1 MDQNNPIPTSITEP
15 TGVAMGV
22 PVPDSGDIIGE
33 ISADSTT
40 NIADKTSELS
50 DASSDFMESNS
61 LVTKF
66 VFILG
71 ILLVFLYVMRVLV
84 SLMGWFFSDSPTPYI
99 TKGITD
105 ANTKH
110 SVSVNPNDHN
120 SVPILR
126 SNNARTGIEFTYSV
140 WMYVKDLK
148 GNNNTKY
155 ETVFNKGDIGMT
167 SDPSTGLSYLS
178 APGLYINNAKNE
190 LLVRMNV
197 FNKSAETK
205 QGLYDD
211 VIIKDIPMK
220 KWFNVMI
227 RIENNKLDVFINGL
241 IVQRKNLR
249 GVPRQNYNNIHIT
262 PEKPF
267 DGLLS
272 DVRYWNY
279 SLGTYEIYNIISAGP
294 NTSNLTQQ
302 TSISGREP
310 RYLSTKWFFKT

>member
-1 MDQNNPIPTSITEP
+1 MDPNNAIPSSITEP

-22 PVPDSGDIIGE
+22 PVPDGADIIGE
-33 ISADSTT
+33 VSTDSTA

-50 DASSDFMESNS
+50 NASSDFMESNS

-71 ILLVFLYVMRVLV
+71 ILLIFLYLMRVLV
-84 SLMGWFFSDSPTPYI
+84 SLMGWFFSNSPTPYI

-148 GNNNTKY
+148 GNNNGKY
-155 ETVFNKGDIGMT
+155 ETVFNKGDIGVAM
-167 SDPSTGLSYLS
+167 DPSTGLSYLS
-178 APGLYINNAKNE
+178 SPGLYINNAKNE

-197 FNKSAETK
+197 FNKVAEAK
-205 QGLYDD
+205 EGLYDD
-211 VIIKDIPMK
+211 IIVKDIPMK
-220 KWFNVMI
+220 KWFNIMI

-249 GVPRQNYNNIHIT
+249 GIPRQNYNNIHIT

-267 DGLLS
+267 EGLLS

-302 TSISGREP
+302 TSIAGREP